1 MSMAPVDVQD
11 LHAALRAHG
20 ESVMLPAAAY
30 ISEDVYAWERRHVFA
45 AGWTCLGRVDEVV
58 DAAVTYRAVEI
69 GDVGVLLTHSGGR
82 LRAFANVCRHR
93 GHELLPAGGTAGH
106 RAVVCPYHGW
116 SYHLDGALRAV
127 PGMDSARPGGPDD
140 GPDDDLDDDL
150 DLAELPLTI
159 WHGWVFVN
167 ATGQAPAFERYAGA
181 MADIM
186 APYRAGELVVG
197 MRHTYEIAANWKIIV
212 ENYHECYHC
221 PLIHPELC
229 QVSPPSSGANWDLPG
244 AWVGGS
250 MDLRDHAETMSLTGR
265 SAGVALAG
273 VDQRTVQY
281 LSLFPNLL
289 VSAHPDY
296 VMTHRL
302 EAMGAGRTKIECSWL
317 FPPGVTDPSYAVDF
331 WDVTNREDWAA
342 CESVQR
348 GVSNPHFRP
357 GPLAA
362 KEDAVYQWVTLVA
375 KVYLDPAG
383 ALAAAC

>member
-1 MSMAPVDVQD
+1 MRGMTAAPVDTRD

-30 ISEDVYAWERRHVFA
+30 LNQDVYAWERRHVFA
-45 AGWTCLGRVDEVV
+45 GGWTCLGRTEDLVATDATHRAIEV
-58 DAAVTYRAVEI
+58 
-69 GDVGVLLTHSGGR
+69 GDVGVLLTVTDGVP
-82 LRAFANVCRHR
+82 RAFANVCRHR
-93 GHELLPAGGTAGH
+93 GHELLPIGGAAGH

-116 SYHLDGALRAV
+116 SYRLDGALRTA
-127 PGMDSARPGGPDD
+127 PGMGDIRTD
-140 GPDDDLDDDL
+140 GL
-150 DLAELPLTI
+150 DLVELPLAT
-159 WHGWVFVN
+159 WHGWVFVD
-167 ATGQAPAFERYAGA
+167 ASGQAPPFERYVGA
-181 MADIM
+181 MAGIV
-186 APYRAGELVVG
+186 APYRAEDLVVG
-197 MRHTYEIAANWKIIV
+197 ARHTYEIAANWKIIV

-250 MDLRDHAETMSLTGR
+250 MDLREHAETMSLSGR
-265 SAGVALAG
+265 SAGIALPD
-273 VDQRTVQY
+273 VDPRTVQY

-289 VSAHPDY
+289 ISAHPDY

-302 EAMGAGRTKIECSWL
+302 EPLGPGRTRIECSWL
-317 FPPGVTDPSYAVDF
+317 FPPGVDDPSYAVDF

-362 KEDAVYQWVTLVA
+362 QEDAVYQWVTLIA
-375 KVYLDPAG
+375 RVYLDPAG
-383 ALAAAC
+383 ALAEACP